1 MADKKEVLTKSIM
14 FAGLSPLKLDTV
26 LPRVFEKRLER
37 DEMVFNEGTRADA
50 LYFVAEGVVKAFKT
64 SAEGKDQI
72 IAIMRPGDFFN
83 DVPIFDHGSAPASV
97 QAMGRVLL
105 FGIHKDDVDLILKQY
120 PEIGANMLR
129 MLAMRIRYL
138 ISLVEDL
145 SFRSVAGRVAKILLE
160 NAGGDRPGAHRL
172 TQRDM
177 AAIAGTA
184 REVVSRALKLFE
196 EEGLIRLEHHR
207 IVIKNVKALKLKVE
221 PLD

>member
-1 MADKKEVLTKSIM
+1 MAEKKEILSSSVM
-14 FAGLSPLKLDTV
+14 FAGVSPLKLDTI

-37 DEMVFNEGTRADA
+37 DEMVFNEGAQADS
-50 LYFVAEGVVKAFKT
+50 LYFVAEGVVKIFKT

-72 IAIMRPGDFFN
+72 ISLMRPGDFFN
-83 DVPIFDHGSAPASV
+83 DVPIFDHGVAPASV
-97 QAMGRVLL
+97 QAMGRVVL
-105 FGIHKDDVDLILKQY
+105 FGIHKADVDLILKQY
-120 PEIGANMLR
+120 PEIAANMLR

-160 NAGGDRPGAHRL
+160 NAAEERPGSHRL

-207 IVIKNVKALKLKVE
+207 IVIANIKALRLKVG

>member
-1 MADKKEVLTKSIM
+1 
-14 FAGLSPLKLDTV
+14 
-26 LPRVFEKRLER
+26 
-37 DEMVFNEGTRADA
+37 
-50 LYFVAEGVVKAFKT
+50 
-64 SAEGKDQI
+64 
-72 IAIMRPGDFFN
+72 MRPGDFFN

-105 FGIHKDDVDLILKQY
+105 YGIHKNDVDLILKQY
-120 PEIGANMLR
+120 PEISANMLR

-145 SFRSVAGRVAKILLE
+145 SFRGVAGRVAKILLE
-160 NAGGDRPGAHRL
+160 NAEGDPPGAHRL

-177 AAIAGTA
+177 AAMAGTA

-196 EEGLIRLEHHR
+196 DEGLIRLEHHR
-207 IVIKNVKALKLKVE
+207 IVITNIKALKLKVE